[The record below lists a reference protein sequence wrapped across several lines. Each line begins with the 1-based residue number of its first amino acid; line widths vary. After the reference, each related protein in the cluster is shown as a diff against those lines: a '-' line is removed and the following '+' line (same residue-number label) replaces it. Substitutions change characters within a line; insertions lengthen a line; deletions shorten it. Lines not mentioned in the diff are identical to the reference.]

1 MLGVLLATIGIDSIH
16 GYQRFTFG
24 VRELTGGINTIP
36 VILGAFAVPHIIRA
50 MMRPTAAGK
59 PPKVTRLL
67 PQWCLL
73 KGNILNAIRSGLLG
87 VGVGSIPGVGEEIA
101 AWLSYDTA
109 KRLSKEPDAFGNGS
123 MEGLVAAESANNA
136 CIGGA
141 LIPLLT
147 LGIPGSPP
155 AMMLLG
161 ALSLNNVI
169 AGPNLVGDMP
179 HFIPQMAAI
188 LLWASLVMLVLGFL
202 LSRVSIHILRIPTAF
217 LMPMVALFSVIGAY
231 AISNSL
237 WDVGFMLGFGVVAY
251 FLEEQGYPVAPL
263 VIGLILGPMA
273 EANLRRALIDSG
285 GSLMPFVTRP
295 LALAFVLL
303 TVGSLALQYWMSR
316 KKREQV
322 TAFHAL

>member
-1 MLGVLLATIGIDSIH
+1 M
-16 GYQRFTFG
+16 
-24 VRELTGGINTIP
+24 
-36 VILGAFAVPHIIRA
+36 
-50 MMRPTAAGK
+50 
-59 PPKVTRLL
+59 L
-67 PQWCLL
+67 PQWRIL

-87 VGVGSIPGVGEEIA
+87 VGVGSIPGVGEDIA

-109 KRLSKEPDAFGNGS
+109 KKVSKEPEKFGQGS

-136 CIGGA
+136 GIGGA

-161 ALSLNNVI
+161 ALSLNHVI
-169 AGPNLVGDMP
+169 PGPNLVEKMT

-231 AISNSL
+231 AFSNSL
-237 WDVGFMLGFGVVAY
+237 
-251 FLEEQGYPVAPL
+251 
-263 VIGLILGPMA
+263 
-273 EANLRRALIDSG
+273 
-285 GSLMPFVTRP
+285 
-295 LALAFVLL
+295 
-303 TVGSLALQYWMSR
+303 
-316 KKREQV
+316 
-322 TAFHAL
+322 